1 MTAFTSPNTWAGLT
15 LTGRRSGPYRIAGPL
30 KQGGMVFVLR
40 VADAAGV
47 VVKVPQSHL
56 TPLKKAN
63 DFAPSLVFIISG

>member
-1 MTAFTSPNTWAGLT
+1 
-15 LTGRRSGPYRIAGPL
+15 
-30 KQGGMVFVLR
+30 MVFVLR